1 MIKRQR
7 DENRAAATHRDPIS
21 ASAPIFAPLEQILTS
36 GGDTRLHLDPAT
48 MVNGYGC
55 RPFPR
60 PEAYLKMLAGE
71 VAQVRAIL
79 HKIQLILRHFNRL
92 HDIFRE

>member
-1 MIKRQR
+1 MVECQR
-7 DENRAAATHRDPIS
+7 DEKHAAATYQDPIS
-21 ASAPIFAPLEQILTS
+21 TSAPIFAPLEQILTS

-48 MVNGYGC
+48 MLNGYGC

-60 PEAYLKMLAGE
+60 PEAYTDK
-71 VAQVRAIL
+71 V
-79 HKIQLILRHFNRL
+79 QLILRHFNRL